1 MKNKIFNDLIVLAE
15 EKKVKK
21 GGSLKSVLQL
31 IESLSSFQEEL
42 ENCIASQEM
51 AQNKEKIQS
60 FMPNIEAM
68 YDALFDIA
76 RTGVKSMR
84 QEMAVN
90 SGEVEEPV
98 LEPTPEPIEPMLE
111 PKQETYEDAGLQK
124 PTPPSM

>member
-90 SGEVEEPV
+90 SGEEIIA
-98 LEPTPEPIEPMLE
+98 EPTPEPIEPMLE